1 MPQHVGYDADHAVAA
16 EHHDRLAGAGTF
28 LSQLARVGKIARVDA
43 AYLQPVLAQGP
54 LDLRCDPSGFAA
66 SGGRD

>member
-1 MPQHVGYDADHAVAA
+1 MPQHVGYDADYAVAA
-16 EHHDRLAGAGTF
+16 KHHRSLAGSGTF
-28 LSQLARVGKIARVDA
+28 LSQLARVGKIACVNA

-66 SGGRD
+66 SG